1 MNMKIGEMVFE
12 FVNNI
17 RSSKVFFYNVVKAV
31 LIAFLIVFIIILLAG
46 NAGTGH
52 SASQIAK
59 KVVPQLMTDETVSN
73 SGANDGSV
81 DTGET
86 DGETVDNV
94 DDKSGKD
101 NSDSESEKD
110 SADSESEKDSD
121 GDKSS
126 NESSDV
132 KSEKDSADGK
142 SSNESSD
149 GKSEKDSAGSESD
162 KDSSDSSDD
171 KSEKKS
177 TKTNKKNDDS
187 SEKSNEEGNLIES
200 GVSGAGEDGVFDGME
215 AGSVLDFKRIFG
227 LNAEDYEGVEYFKPV
242 SQMDVE
248 ELLIVK
254 LKDGQDSA
262 DLQDSV
268 KERVSSQLDAFDGYG
283 AAQCALLNKY
293 ILKVKGNVLFY
304 CVSPDAG
311 DYYSKFKKAL

>member
-121 GDKSS
+121 GD
-126 NESSDV
+126 
-132 KSEKDSADGK
+132 K

>member
-101 NSDSESEKD
+101 NSDSE
-110 SADSESEKDSD
+110 
-121 GDKSS
+121 
-126 NESSDV
+126 
-132 KSEKDSADGK
+132 SEKDSADGK

-248 ELLIVK
+248 ELLVVK